1 MSWTP
6 EAIVVRGY
14 KIPSNI
20 WDEFSKNPSKDEEY
34 YEDYLINTNPIT
46 GKGDLFFGII
56 IHSVEEDIPF
66 KEIDQLFIEDNKEYR
81 MKVRFHL
88 LFDHIY
94 DKMNM
99 ERPTCKTYIGSR
111 YI

>member
-6 EAIVVRGY
+6 EAIVIRGY

-20 WDEFSKNPSKDEEY
+20 WYEFSKNPSKDEEY
-34 YEDYLINTNPIT
+34 YEDYLIDTNPIT
-46 GKGDLFFGII
+46 GEGELFFGII
-56 IHSVEEDIPF
+56 IYSVTEDTPF
-66 KEIDQLFIEDNKEYR
+66 KEIDQIIEGDMEYQ
-81 MKVRFHL
+81 MKLKFHI
-88 LFDHIY
+88 LFDKIY

-99 ERPTCKTYIGSR
+99 KKPKCKTYIGSR